1 MKIKASITGIS
12 GYIPEYV
19 LTNFELEKIINTN
32 NEWIINR
39 TGIKERRILKK
50 KNKGSSYMGIKAIKK
65 LIKKKKN
72 KNKKNRFN
80 NMLNDNSW
88 FYLSI

>member
-50 KNKGSSYMGIKAIKK
+50 KKKNKKK
-65 LIKKKKN
+65 KKRKKKKKKKN
-72 KNKKNRFN
+72 KKKNK
-80 NMLNDNSW
+80 
-88 FYLSI
+88 

>member
-32 NEWIINR
+32 NE
-39 TGIKERRILKK
+39 
-50 KNKGSSYMGIKAIKK
+50 
-65 LIKKKKN
+65 
-72 KNKKNRFN
+72 
-80 NMLNDNSW
+80 
-88 FYLSI
+88 